1 MQAAIVITVF
11 AVMLVIKAIYDIKKA
26 KELDIAVMS
35 KRLSVN
41 RALKGK
47 LRLLKF
53 ICSTLESIG
62 KEVPEGIKEMDLGVM
77 TSVTEQLDAF
87 NDLKSLE
94 EEVLWYAKKAKADNC
109 LELKTELAQVESTND
124 RIVECC
130 KAYNSALNDYYELV
144 NFPIKKKLFKAL
156 LFKQHEYFK
165 VTKIMK

>member
-1 MQAAIVITVF
+1 MQAAIAIIVF
-11 AVMLVIKAIYDIKKA
+11 AVMLIAKAVYDVKKA

-35 KRLSVN
+35 KRLSIN

-62 KEVPEGIKEMDLGVM
+62 KEVPEEVKDMSLGVM
-77 TSVTEQLDAF
+77 TTVTEQLDAF

-94 EEVLWYAKKAKADNC
+94 EEVLWYAKKAKADDC
-109 LELKTELAQVESTND
+109 LELKAELAQVESTND
-124 RIVECC
+124 RIVKCC
-130 KAYNSALNDYYELV
+130 KAYNGALNDYYELV
-144 NFPIKKKLFKAL
+144 NFPIKRIFFRAL
-156 LFKQHEYFK
+156 LFKQHEYFT